1 MEIGI
6 STGIIYNYNLLEK
19 IFLFKEAGFDSIE
32 ICFNPRLNK
41 DKFYQF
47 NYQNWLYVYEL
58 KDKLK
63 ELGLKIHSIHAP
75 YSSTFDISGL
85 NEQQRVNTVNEIR
98 NIIDVLRV
106 LDGSVLV
113 LHPTI
118 KEMSENNFKE
128 RSEWFKK
135 ATESLRDIIV
145 YGEKKG
151 IKIAVENLLPHI
163 FFGGFNDLLNLVNQF
178 DSKNS
183 GICLDTSHANLGEG
197 ALEAVKK
204 FGKKINSLHISD
216 NYGKND
222 DHFPVGEGIINWD
235 EFLGELWKANFK
247 GVFMLE
253 ILKEVKEEELPSMLK
268 KIYKNTRRLVGGV
281 L

>member
-19 IFLFKEAGFDSIE
+19 IFLFKEAGFDGIE

-41 DKFYQF
+41 DNFYQF
-47 NYQNWLYVYEL
+47 DYQNWIYVYEL
-58 KDKLK
+58 RDRLK

-85 NEQQRVNTVNEIR
+85 NEQQRINTVNEIK

-106 LDGSVLV
+106 LDGSVVV

-118 KEMSENNFKE
+118 KEMSENNFGE
-128 RSEWFKK
+128 RGKWFKQ

-145 YGEKKG
+145 YGGKKG
-151 IKIAVENLLPHI
+151 IKIAVENLLPHL
-163 FFGGFNDLLNLVNQF
+163 FFGELNDLLNLVNQF
-178 DSKNS
+178 DSENL
-183 GICLDTSHANLGEG
+183 GICLDTSHANLGAG
-197 ALEAVKK
+197 TLEAVRK
-204 FGKKINSLHISD
+204 FGQKINSLHISD
-216 NYGKND
+216 NYGKKD
-222 DHFPVGEGIINWD
+222 DHFPIGEGTINWY
-235 EFLGELWKANFK
+235 EFLSELRRVNFK

-253 ILKEVKEEELPSMLK
+253 ILKEVKEEELPLMLK
-268 KIYKNTRRLVGGV
+268 KIYKNTRRLVEGI